1 MSTEPRGRRAR
12 SRGLVSDV
20 ASLICGA
27 YLDLCGWKIRGDWP
41 ADPKAVIVAAP
52 HTSNWDGIYM
62 LAAAAYF
69 RVKLGWMG
77 KKSLTTGPFG
87 GIVKWLGC
95 VPIDRSGNHNM
106 VSSMV
111 EAFAARD
118 EMLLLIPPEGTRGLV
133 REWKSGFYHIA
144 RSAGVPLIIAV
155 MDYGSRT
162 IRIADLFHPTG
173 DAEADIAAIQAY
185 YQGAAGL
192 RRDKFKIGA
201 DVPR

>member
-1 MSTEPRGRRAR
+1 MTSEPKGRPAR
-12 SRGLVSDV
+12 SRGLVSDL
-20 ASLICGA
+20 ASLICGF

-41 ADPKAVIVAAP
+41 EDPKAVIVAAP

-77 KKSLTTGPFG
+77 KKSLTEGPFG
-87 GIVKWLGC
+87 GIVRWLGC
-95 VPIDRSGNHNM
+95 VPIDRSGSNNM

-111 EAFAARD
+111 KAFKERE

-144 RSAGVPLIIAV
+144 REAGVPLIIAV
-155 MDYGSRT
+155 LDYRT
-162 IRIADLFHPTG
+162 RTVRIANVFHPTG
-173 DAEADIAAIQAY
+173 SAETDIPAIQAFY
-185 YQGAAGL
+185 KDAVGL
-192 RRDKFKIGA
+192 HADKFKVEVKG
-201 DVPR
+201 

>member
-1 MSTEPRGRRAR
+1 MSSEPRGRRAR

-20 ASLICGA
+20 ASAVCGA

-62 LAAAAYF
+62 IAAAAYF

-77 KKSLTTGPFG
+77 KKSLTTGPLGF
-87 GIVKWLGC
+87 IVKWLGC
-95 VPIDRSGNHNM
+95 VPIDRSGSNNM
-106 VSSMV
+106 VSSMA

-118 EMLLLIPPEGTRGLV
+118 EMLLLVPPEGTRGLV

-144 RSAGVPLIIAV
+144 RVAGVPLIIAV
-155 MDYGSRT
+155 MDYGTRT
-162 IRIADLFHPTG
+162 IRIATVFHPTG
-173 DAEADIAAIQAY
+173 DAEADIPAIQAY
-185 YQGAAGL
+185 YKGAVGL
-192 RRDKFKIGA
+192 HRENFKVA
-201 DVPR
+201 D

>member
-1 MSTEPRGRRAR
+1 MSSEPRGRRAR
-12 SRGLVSDV
+12 SRGLVSDA

-185 YQGAAGL
+185 YQGAVGL
-192 RRDKFKIGA
+192 RRDKFRIGA